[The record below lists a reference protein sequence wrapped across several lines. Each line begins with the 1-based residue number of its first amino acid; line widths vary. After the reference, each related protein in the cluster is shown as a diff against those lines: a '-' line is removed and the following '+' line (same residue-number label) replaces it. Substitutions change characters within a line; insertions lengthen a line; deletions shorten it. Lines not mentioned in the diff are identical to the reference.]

1 MIRFI
6 WNNWWRNK
14 GRFIL
19 LLVGALIVST
29 GLSYLVGVTQS
40 NNGTIVEELQNRW
53 ESSYHIVVRPPD
65 TRSVTEELNL
75 LEPNYQSGLSGGITM
90 EQYEK
95 IKTMEDIDVAA
106 PIAMI
111 GFMNNS
117 IEMNTLTISEPGVY
131 RLKITDETD
140 TGAGI
145 RKDAGNTYFT
155 VGNWQ
160 PEGLGKEYGASP
172 FMGEQSLEMGSE
184 VMIAGVDPE
193 AESALVGLD
202 QSVLD
207 EAGSRYF
214 KPDDQAEVVEYE
226 DEDFTQTRIP
236 VLLSNREYVESKVT
250 YTLMKLDLPF
260 STDEQAKTME
270 KVKENGGQDYLEK
283 QSGEEVKS
291 YTFTTEEAHKK
302 ILDQAMHPDPEL
314 STTKENF
321 IAFQATPVNYRPVSS
336 PFSERWPFAYE
347 VEPYE
352 IPEGVP
358 LAETDAYR
366 PVKMFGDGS
375 FNDWKRVKIDV
386 KGIFDPAKLNISK
399 DPLTELPMET
409 YFPSKSNLVLD
420 QNGEPVNPP
429 QEMKPLNNPYG
440 FLTKPPMMLTTLD
453 AAAELMGEKP
463 ISSIRIKVAG
473 VEAMTDESEKTLQEV
488 AKRIEDETGLIT
500 DITLGSSPQPALT
513 HIPGIKGEESI
524 GWVEQPWIKIGSS
537 MTIFKEAKVGLSGV
551 IASVILVAIIYVFSS
566 NLIMMYT
573 RKKEFAVLLSIGW
586 RPVQL
591 SRMLFTEALILGTFV
606 SVVSWIIL
614 GYFTVT
620 STVETSPFRFLLMG
634 LFGILIY
641 LLGTMIPAYLVGKI
655 KPYESM
661 KAGEISHI
669 GRRLIPSAAIWSMS
683 LNSFLSRWKRSCLSV
698 VSIALP
704 TSLFVVFLFITYRLK
719 GVMFA
724 TWLGEYVAMEVS
736 SMHYI
741 AMGVALLIA
750 ILTTTEIMWQN
761 ISERQ
766 PEIALLK
773 SIGWKNRSIRSLV
786 LYEGAF
792 SGLFAGIIG
801 IFIAFVFVW
810 KIYGEPPL
818 EHAPFFA
825 LAIVIPILTGMAGAL
840 FPAHKA
846 VKVQPYQALGG
857 TAEHSGKTEKRVKVT
872 LGVATAILFI
882 GLVTILSQAIPDSKP
897 AVTTADTKDVKGT
910 DGAIQTSTA
919 PSKDE
924 TKSDAKPEAKP
935 EGEEVALD
943 REFWKVIEF
952 EKPWNADPLQ
962 YTFRLDE
969 PKKAKANTK
978 SIVIKARI
986 QNLTTEDEWDDYK
999 ITGQFLKDQDGKEYQ
1014 PVDTEVISRKN
1025 WNGIRMK
1032 PGGEAI
1038 VSLAFEVPK
1047 NKENFNFILSRVS
1060 QPGDV
1065 VIKHID
1071 KGL

>member
-117 IEMNTLTISEPGVY
+117 IEMNSLTISQPGVY

-145 RKDAGNTYFT
+145 RKDGGNTYFT

-202 QSVLD
+202 QSVL
-207 EAGSRYF
+207 EEGGSRYF

-250 YTLMKLDLPF
+250 YTLEKLDLPF

-291 YTFTTEEAHKK
+291 YSYTTEEAHKK

-314 STTKENF
+314 STNKENF

-375 FNDWKRVKIDV
+375 FQDWKRVKIDV
-386 KGIFDPAKLNISK
+386 KG
-399 DPLTELPMET
+399 
-409 YFPSKSNLVLD
+409 NL
-420 QNGEPVNPP
+420 
-429 QEMKPLNNPYG
+429 
-440 FLTKPPMMLTTLD
+440 
-453 AAAELMGEKP
+453 
-463 ISSIRIKVAG
+463 
-473 VEAMTDESEKTLQEV
+473 
-488 AKRIEDETGLIT
+488 
-500 DITLGSSPQPALT
+500 
-513 HIPGIKGEESI
+513 
-524 GWVEQPWIKIGSS
+524 
-537 MTIFKEAKVGLSGV
+537 
-551 IASVILVAIIYVFSS
+551 
-566 NLIMMYT
+566 
-573 RKKEFAVLLSIGW
+573 
-586 RPVQL
+586 
-591 SRMLFTEALILGTFV
+591 
-606 SVVSWIIL
+606 
-614 GYFTVT
+614 
-620 STVETSPFRFLLMG
+620 
-634 LFGILIY
+634 
-641 LLGTMIPAYLVGKI
+641 
-655 KPYESM
+655 
-661 KAGEISHI
+661 
-669 GRRLIPSAAIWSMS
+669 
-683 LNSFLSRWKRSCLSV
+683 
-698 VSIALP
+698 
-704 TSLFVVFLFITYRLK
+704 
-719 GVMFA
+719 
-724 TWLGEYVAMEVS
+724 
-736 SMHYI
+736 
-741 AMGVALLIA
+741 
-750 ILTTTEIMWQN
+750 
-761 ISERQ
+761 
-766 PEIALLK
+766 
-773 SIGWKNRSIRSLV
+773 
-786 LYEGAF
+786 
-792 SGLFAGIIG
+792 
-801 IFIAFVFVW
+801 
-810 KIYGEPPL
+810 
-818 EHAPFFA
+818 
-825 LAIVIPILTGMAGAL
+825 
-840 FPAHKA
+840 
-846 VKVQPYQALGG
+846 
-857 TAEHSGKTEKRVKVT
+857 
-872 LGVATAILFI
+872 
-882 GLVTILSQAIPDSKP
+882 
-897 AVTTADTKDVKGT
+897 
-910 DGAIQTSTA
+910 
-919 PSKDE
+919 
-924 TKSDAKPEAKP
+924 
-935 EGEEVALD
+935 
-943 REFWKVIEF
+943 
-952 EKPWNADPLQ
+952 
-962 YTFRLDE
+962 
-969 PKKAKANTK
+969 
-978 SIVIKARI
+978 
-986 QNLTTEDEWDDYK
+986 
-999 ITGQFLKDQDGKEYQ
+999 
-1014 PVDTEVISRKN
+1014 
-1025 WNGIRMK
+1025 
-1032 PGGEAI
+1032 
-1038 VSLAFEVPK
+1038 
-1047 NKENFNFILSRVS
+1047 
-1060 QPGDV
+1060 
-1065 VIKHID
+1065 
-1071 KGL
+1071 